1 MGIKSK
7 PGANADTWLSVGIM
21 GCFKEDVR
29 NKIPEEF
36 SWTPCSTGDGA
47 SQPLQPH
54 LLCFQSIFFRQNHF
68 DSSCVSGHKQPS
80 IKKHFEVESRL
91 GTPQDGSCVF
101 LLCCTLKVGRESS
114 NIDTKTCWKRNKLH
128 SFPLPSPRPKLS
140 IQNSPCGR
148 WEQREQRLLQPKFK
162 AFHPILVPCPLPMTS
177 VLGELRC
184 MTTLRLWG
192 VSARALRN
200 GLFLEYICLYSQ

>member
-1 MGIKSK
+1 
-7 PGANADTWLSVGIM
+7 M
-21 GCFKEDVR
+21 GCCKEDVR
-29 NKIPEEF
+29 SKIPEGF
-36 SWTPCSTGDGA
+36 SWTPSSSGSVGNGA
-47 SQPLQPH
+47 SSAPGAAPISCFYLIHFFGQNPSDE
-54 LLCFQSIFFRQNHF
+54 LCKGAQSSLPKEAL
-68 DSSCVSGHKQPS
+68 SSGIQAGNPPGWLPGLVLSQ
-80 IKKHFEVESRL
+80 
-91 GTPQDGSCVF
+91 SCVF

-114 NIDTKTCWKRNKLH
+114 KIDTKTCFKRNKLH

-184 MTTLRLWG
+184 MTTQRLWG

-200 GLFLEYICLYSQ
+200 GLFLEYFCLYSR

>member
-1 MGIKSK
+1 MQGGTSSLPKEALSSGIQAGSP
-7 PGANADTWLSVGIM
+7 PGCLPGLVLS
-21 GCFKEDVR
+21 
-29 NKIPEEF
+29 
-36 SWTPCSTGDGA
+36 
-47 SQPLQPH
+47 Q
-54 LLCFQSIFFRQNHF
+54 
-68 DSSCVSGHKQPS
+68 
-80 IKKHFEVESRL
+80 
-91 GTPQDGSCVF
+91 SCVF

-114 NIDTKTCWKRNKLH
+114 KIDTKTCFKRNKLH

-184 MTTLRLWG
+184 MTTQRLWG

-200 GLFLEYICLYSQ
+200 GLFLEYFCLYSQ